1 MAGHWTQAVMKP
13 PNSIPRILGARHLR
27 GDRLKDEVY
36 RQMYRL
42 EERREDSA
50 IGLALAL
57 LRAWVEEDAKI
68 DSAKE
73 QSWLAKISPICI
85 QMIEKSLQSECAGGS
100 SVE

>member
-1 MAGHWTQAVMKP
+1 MKP

-42 EERREDSA
+42 EESRQDSA

-57 LRAWVEEDAKI
+57 LRAWVAEDAKI
-68 DSAKE
+68 ESAE
-73 QSWLAKISPICI
+73 DRSWLAKISPICI
-85 QMIEKSLQSECAGGS
+85 QMIEKSLQLECAKGS
-100 SVE
+100 CEE

>member
-1 MAGHWTQAVMKP
+1 MKP

-42 EERREDSA
+42 EERRQDSA

-57 LRAWVEEDAKI
+57 LRAWVAEDAKI
-68 DSAKE
+68 DSAAKR
-73 QSWLAKISPICI
+73 SWLMKISPICI
-85 QMIEKSLQSECAGGS
+85 QMIEKSLRSECAEGS
-100 SVE
+100 SEE